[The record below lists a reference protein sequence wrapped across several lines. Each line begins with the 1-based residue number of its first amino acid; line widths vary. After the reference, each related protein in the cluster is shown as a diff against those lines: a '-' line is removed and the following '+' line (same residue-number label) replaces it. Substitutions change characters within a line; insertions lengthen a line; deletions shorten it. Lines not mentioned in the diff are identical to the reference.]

1 MDESLKSKLHKEHEL
16 ESMQSQFAAYLLTT
30 FKVELQH
37 RLKEWYKLEWN
48 DFRKEILK
56 TGETLSYRRQHD
68 LKEYFIIQQKKVL
81 SLRQE
86 LSTIKYDLLKT
97 GIGIKQ

>member
-1 MDESLKSKLHKEHEL
+1 MDGSLKSKLHKEHEL
-16 ESMQSQFAAYLLTT
+16 ELIQNQFAVYLFTS
-30 FKVELQH
+30 FKVEIQY
-37 RLKEWYKLEWN
+37 RLKEWYKLEWK

-68 LKEYFIIQQKKVL
+68 LMEYFIIQKKKVL

-86 LSTIKYDLLKT
+86 LSNIKYDLLKT
-97 GIGIKQ
+97 GLGIKQ